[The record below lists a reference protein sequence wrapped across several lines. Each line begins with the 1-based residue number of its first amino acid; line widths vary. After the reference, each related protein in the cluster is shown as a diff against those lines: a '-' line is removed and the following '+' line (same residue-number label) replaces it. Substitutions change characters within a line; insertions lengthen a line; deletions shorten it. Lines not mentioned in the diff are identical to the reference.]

1 MGKILLSTTFVSSWF
16 LYIVGGWEML
26 MTVLIVFMC
35 IDIFTGLIKAAIKR
49 QVNSKIGYKGF
60 LKKAT
65 IMLVIILAN
74 WLDALTTTDV
84 PAFKTIALYFYI
96 GMEGLSIIENLHQI
110 GVPIPKVISKYMASL
125 ADKENNE
132 NKKD

>member
-1 MGKILLSTTFVSSWF
+1 MGKIILSTTFVSSWF
-16 LYIVGGWEML
+16 LYIIGGWELL
-26 MTVLIVFMC
+26 MTVLVVFMC
-35 IDIFTGLIKAAIKR
+35 IDIFTGLINSAIKR
-49 QVNSKIGYKGF
+49 KLNSKIGFKGF

-110 GVPIPKVISKYMASL
+110 GVPIPRVILKYMANL
-125 ADKENNE
+125 AEEGNKE
-132 NKKD
+132 NKK

>member
-1 MGKILLSTTFVSSWF
+1 MGKIILSTTVVSSWF
-16 LYIVGGWEML
+16 LYIIGGWELL
-26 MTVLIVFMC
+26 MTVLLVFMC
-35 IDIFTGLIKAAIKR
+35 IDIFTGLIKAAIER
-49 QVNSKIGYKGF
+49 QLNSKIGFKGF

-74 WLDALTTTDV
+74 WLDAITTTDV

-110 GVPIPKVISKYMASL
+110 GVPIPKVISKYMSSL
-125 ADKENNE
+125 AEEGNKR
-132 NKKD
+132 NKKE